1 MSYGYGQPHPAYA
14 QPPAYG
20 PAHGNPGRRS
30 APPGV
35 HVLAI
40 LQYLAGLVT
49 LGVAALFTW
58 AAVVVAN
65 GTYAD
70 LDGTPIAGDLINQE
84 GAVTVLGVAAGVVAL
99 FGLLTIFLGRKLQR
113 GRQWARVIVLMLSIL
128 SLVSLGLSIA
138 LTQQLDVSIASVAYP
153 VLCLILLNTGA
164 ARSWFRYRTW

>member
-1 MSYGYGQPHPAYA
+1 MSYGYGQPQYAAYA
-14 QPPAYG
+14 PPPYG
-20 PAHGNPGRRS
+20 QARRS

-40 LQYLAGLVT
+40 LQYLAGFLT
-49 LGVAALFTW
+49 LAVAALFAW

-65 GTYAD
+65 GTYED
-70 LDGTPIAGDLINQE
+70 VSGTPIADDLIDSE
-84 GAVTVLGVAAGVVAL
+84 GAAVVLGVIAGTVAF
-99 FGLLTIFLGRKLQR
+99 FGLITIFLGRKLQR

-128 SLVSLGLSIA
+128 SLVSLVASIA
-138 LTQQLDVSIASVAYP
+138 LTQRVDVSIASVAYP